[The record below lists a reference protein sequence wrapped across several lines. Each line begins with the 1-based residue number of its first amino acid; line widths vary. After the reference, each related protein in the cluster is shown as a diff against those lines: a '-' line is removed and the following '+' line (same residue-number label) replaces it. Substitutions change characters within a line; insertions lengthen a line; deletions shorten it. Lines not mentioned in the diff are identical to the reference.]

1 MFVDGRVNLNLVAHV
16 DESIRF
22 DAQDDYVRRVEASM
36 DPPLVHGRVRDAHVI
51 RPLVEDERS
60 ATAQVRHPVVED
72 EAARVLLVVH
82 KLTDSDV
89 GAAHDAQRVE
99 VVHEVQLPVLDQRHP
114 MLTNINN
121 VLSLVTVHAC

>member
-1 MFVDGRVNLNLVAHV
+1 MFVDGRVDLNLVAHV
-16 DESIRF
+16 DEAIRL

-36 DPPLVHGRVRDAHVI
+36 DAPLVHGGVRHAHVV
-51 RPLVEDERS
+51 RPLVQNERCS
-60 ATAQVRHPVVED
+60 TAKVRHPVVED

-99 VVHEVQLPVLDQRHP
+99 VVHEVQLPMLDQRHP
-114 MLTNINN
+114 MLKKYK
-121 VLSLVTVHAC
+121 